1 MKIAM
6 IDGEGIRIESDKSI
20 MINADK
26 DISIISTESALMFS
40 AEKVITLKQG
50 EVQVQI
56 DKDINFMGGEFRV
69 Q

>member
-1 MKIAM
+1 
-6 IDGEGIRIESDKSI
+6 
-20 MINADK
+20 
-26 DISIISTESALMFS
+26 MFS